1 MMILVVGNC
10 IALTFYSY
18 EAALVVR
25 DDSSEL
31 RVMSMLNKLNIFFTF
46 VYGVEAALKI
56 TV

>member
-10 IALTFYSY
+10 VALTFYSY